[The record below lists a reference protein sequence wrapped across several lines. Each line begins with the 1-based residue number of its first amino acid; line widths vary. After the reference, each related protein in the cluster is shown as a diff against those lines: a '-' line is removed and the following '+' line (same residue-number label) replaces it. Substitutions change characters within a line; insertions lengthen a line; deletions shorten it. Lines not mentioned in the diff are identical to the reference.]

1 MMNACS
7 GRGSAR
13 GQSGFAPTAF
23 GQDLA
28 TLVIGELA
36 PPAYFRRGPQTPDA
50 QVGLAIELAIRLW
63 ALRDAQASRAVRH
76 IDRVR
81 LSYYA
86 KLFGDMGLA
95 QAEARRRAYLLYASL
110 HAQAYIATDEETD
123 VSADLAKMLL
133 GD

>member
-1 MMNACS
+1 MGLHQTSSC
-7 GRGSAR
+7 RG
-13 GQSGFAPTAF
+13 
-23 GQDLA
+23 LK
-28 TLVIGELA
+28 
-36 PPAYFRRGPQTPDA
+36 PPLT
-50 QVGLAIELAIRLW
+50 

-95 QAEARRRAYLLYASL
+95 QAEARKRAYLLYASL